1 MTGVQT
7 CALPI
12 CFPVT
17 ISSKTKQ
24 KEYCRDH
31 HTEDYCYVTESKR
44 IKKIYGAEAIDYVA
58 PVEFET
64 ERGRS
69 KTREP
74 PSMRKEYSSPEPQ
87 LKRRAYPY
95 HVGNVQPIRIKKKA
109 IKGEAVIDKQAMQ
122 LTDILPESIVY
133 VGTLLNPISRAIMIA
148 GRIGMCNAHCLD
160 SDTVTIVAADG
171 TSYQAEVT
179 MKNEERDIAFF
190 QLPKQANLS

>member
-1 MTGVQT
+1 MCQ
-7 CALPI
+7 
-12 CFPVT
+12 
-17 ISSKTKQ
+17 ISGLEYLFNDSDFSKAWESSDVATDYVEFDDIDDEEIKTK
-24 KEYCRDH
+24 
-31 HTEDYCYVTESKR
+31 
-44 IKKIYGAEAIDYVA
+44 
-58 PVEFET
+58 
-64 ERGRS
+64 
-69 KTREP
+69 EP
-74 PSMRKEYSSPEPQ
+74 PTMRKEYSSPEPQ

-109 IKGEAVIDKQAMQ
+109 IKSEAVIDKQAMQ

-148 GRIGMCNAHCLD
+148 GRIGMCNAHYLD

-190 QLPKQANLS
+190 QLPKQSKPLS